1 MTTGPLDVVLA
12 REPDLAQVLQDL
24 VTRDQVLAALRD
36 VADTP
41 APSQLSASTRGPVIA
56 RLVES
61 WNLAGSPK
69 VVLDRHR
76 TGAVTITRQIPKTR
90 LVAHLDEVSYLLTR
104 PTTDGWELAAF
115 CYHLADG
122 PRPARAIR
130 AYPDGRWDVVATGQ
144 VQGDGERLLFVPETT
159 ADDLGLGDRVAL
171 YSPVAATPGGQVTGS
186 LDNAAGVVPV
196 LFAVRVLD
204 ALDLPYDAVLPD
216 EEEGP
221 AGGSSQTISRGAVRA
236 LRDAAPVDLTVVV
249 DTHGLP
255 PGLPDDQAR
264 HERGWG
270 ASLAEYSSA
279 VRGAAVPPGLYR
291 WISEAA
297 HQLRDLDAVVAPN
310 IGGYVPRSDDVA
322 AMLHSRAI
330 ALLGYPGSNRHFDH
344 DLPVSHL
351 DDLVHLARSL
361 AGIAAAIELAEDVP
375 A

>member
-1 MTTGPLDVVLA
+1 MTTGPLDVVLTRA
-12 REPDLAQVLQDL
+12 PDLAQVLQDL
-24 VTRDQVLAALRD
+24 VSRDEVLEVLRD

-56 RLVES
+56 RLIES

-76 TGAVTITRQIPKTR
+76 TGAVTISSQIARTR

-104 PTTDGWELAAF
+104 PTADGWELAAF

-130 AYPDGRWDVVATGQ
+130 GYADGRWDIVATGR
-144 VQGDGERLLFVPETT
+144 VQGDGDRLLFIPETT
-159 ADDLGLGDRVAL
+159 VEDLGPGDRVAL
-171 YSPVAATPGGQVTGS
+171 YSPVAATPQGQVTGS
-186 LDNAAGVVPV
+186 LDNAAGVVSV
-196 LFAVRVLD
+196 LFAIRVLA
-204 ALDLPYDAVLPD
+204 ALDLPYDALLPD

-221 AGGSSQTISRGAVRA
+221 AGGSSQTISRGAIRA
-236 LRDAAPVDLTVVV
+236 LRDAAPADLTVVV

-255 PGLPDDQAR
+255 PGLPEDQAR

-270 ASLAEYSSA
+270 ASLAEFSSA
-279 VRGAAVPPGLYR
+279 VRGSAVPPGLYR
-291 WISEAA
+291 WISATA
-297 HQLRDLDAVVAPN
+297 QQLRGVDAVIEPN

-322 AMLHSRAI
+322 AMLYSRAI
-330 ALLGYPGSNRHFDH
+330 TLLGYPGSNRHFDH